1 MKTASIFKNCTDAA
15 MTAVSPGSTNQVV
28 MGAANSHTTT
38 AAASPAMRLSTVAL
52 RTPSFTRSSLPAPA
66 FCAVKVAAAS
76 PKVNVGCVV
85 SCSTLEPKPLMVTC
99 KIMQP
104 MAVTL
109 LDSAVGMPI
118 RARRRTIGPCQAQ
131 SARPVRRMG
140 NFFSI

>member
-1 MKTASIFKNCTDAA
+1 
-15 MTAVSPGSTNQVV
+15 MTAVSPVSTNQVV

-76 PKVNVGCVV
+76 PKVNVGCVG
-85 SCSTLEPKPLMVTC
+85 SCSTLEAAVYAATTVEPKPLMVTC

>member
-1 MKTASIFKNCTDAA
+1 

-85 SCSTLEPKPLMVTC
+85 KMCIRDRLKQVQYELADKTEASGIDFRWQLPEERMPLVLDGQKTC
-99 KIMQP
+99 RIFEKDVYKRQP
-104 MAVTL
+104 
-109 LDSAVGMPI
+109 
-118 RARRRTIGPCQAQ
+118 
-131 SARPVRRMG
+131 
-140 NFFSI
+140 